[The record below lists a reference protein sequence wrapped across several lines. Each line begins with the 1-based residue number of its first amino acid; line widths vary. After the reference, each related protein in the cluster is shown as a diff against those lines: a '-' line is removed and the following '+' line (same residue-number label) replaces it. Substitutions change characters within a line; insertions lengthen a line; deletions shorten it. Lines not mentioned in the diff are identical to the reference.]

1 MIRLENILKT
11 SSKRFGDV
19 LKMSCRRFEDVLKM
33 SWRRL
38 EDVLKTTSKRLED
51 DFKTSWRRMT
61 KMSNWWRRQLL
72 QHELSS
78 LGIDHCILLDNLHNV
93 KKLAKFTPIQVI
105 TISMIIYC
113 YLAVPRPTF
122 GHSWWDIWSHQP
134 DVNHC
139 FCKILTHRSP
149 GA

>member
-1 MIRLENILKT
+1 MKT
-11 SSKRFGDV
+11 
-19 LKMSCRRFEDVLKM
+19 

-38 EDVLKTTSKRLED
+38 QNVLETSWRCPVDVLKTYWRCLED
-51 DFKTSWRRMT
+51 VLRTSWRRLQNVLKTSWRRMT
-61 KMSNWWRRQLL
+61 KMSILVLFKTSSEDVWI

-105 TISMIIYC
+105 TISIIIYC

-122 GHSWWDIWSHQP
+122 DYSWWDIWSHQP
-134 DVNHC
+134 DANHC